1 MRMLIVDN
9 FDSFT
14 YNLAQL
20 FAAEDVDVVV
30 RRNTAAM
37 DELLEI
43 EPDALCIS
51 PGPGTPRESG
61 VSLAAVRHWQDSI
74 PVLGVCLGMQ
84 VINELYGGRTVHALS
99 PVHGKA
105 HAVRHDD
112 SGLFTGV
119 PTPFLA
125 ARYHSLAIERRSEEL
140 VENAWADDGTVM
152 ALRHRVL
159 RVHAVQFHPE
169 SFLTEH
175 GAVMA
180 RNFLSLCR
188 KGDA

>member
-14 YNLAQL
+14 YNLVQL
-20 FAAEDVDVVV
+20 FSAEAVDVVV
-30 RRNTAAM
+30 HRNTATL
-37 DELLEI
+37 DELREVG
-43 EPDALCIS
+43 PDALCIS

-84 VINELYGGRTVHALS
+84 VINELYGGRTVHAAS

-105 HAVRHDD
+105 HAVRHDG
-112 SGLFTGV
+112 SGLFSGV

-140 VENAWADDGTVM
+140 VENSWADDGTVM
-152 ALRHRVL
+152 ALRHVAL
-159 RVHAVQFHPE
+159 PVHAVQFHPE

-175 GAVMA
+175 GATIA
-180 RNFLSLCR
+180 RNFLSFCR
-188 KGDA
+188 KAGA